1 MTQLILQVFASVKL
15 TAKNYLTNH
24 I

>member
-1 MTQLILQVFASVKL
+1 MTQLILQTFAFVKL